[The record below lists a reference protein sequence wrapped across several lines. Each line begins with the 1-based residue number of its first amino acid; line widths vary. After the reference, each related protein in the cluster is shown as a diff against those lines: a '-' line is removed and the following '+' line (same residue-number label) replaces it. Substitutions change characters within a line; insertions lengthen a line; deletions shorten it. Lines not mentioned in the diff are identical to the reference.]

1 MSLIRVIELLEE
13 QVGTWRD
20 ENFLT
25 EEDIRRDA
33 RESGYPEEE
42 YTRCYLEIVG
52 PRRPTPEEMTIVMVR
67 LEEASLRR
75 AKG

>member
-1 MSLIRVIELLEE
+1 MIELLEE

-20 ENFLT
+20 EDFIT

-33 RESGYPEEE
+33 RRSGYPEEE

-52 PRRPTPEEMTIVMVR
+52 LRRPTPEEMTHVMAR
-67 LEEASLRR
+67 LDEASLRR
-75 AKG
+75 AQK